1 MLDLFHCQFFPVGV
15 SGLMTS
21 PQNTLSYNTQKL
33 KPQHKSNALIY
44 TALIAVSAIGPL
56 ALNMFMPSI
65 PGLVEDLNTT
75 AGMAQLTLTLFLIG
89 TAISQLVYG
98 PLSDR
103 FGRRPILL
111 GGLCIF
117 IFATITCAYAP
128 SIEVLIAAR
137 LLQSFGGAAG
147 MVLSRAIIRD
157 LHDERAAASVIGY
170 ITMAWALAPMVAPI
184 IGGYLD
190 QYYSWR
196 ASFWLLTILGLSAL
210 ILAALILPE
219 TNQNRGIKTGE
230 SRLVAY
236 QRLFTNKRFLGLV
249 ATLSFST
256 AVFFSFLG
264 GAPFLTI
271 NYLGLTTL
279 DYGTWYIVISLGYIS
294 GNFVAGR
301 LSQKMGT
308 NKMIIAGIIISVAGA
323 TGTFIAG
330 MSGELTAALFFYPMA
345 IIAFGNGITL
355 PNAMSATLSADPK
368 AIGAAAGLAGF
379 IQSLVGAAAAQIVGI
394 TQTTLPLIVI
404 WFMFFGAIL
413 AGLSYWLIGR
423 ENELS

>member
-1 MLDLFHCQFFPVGV
+1 
-15 SGLMTS
+15 MTP
-21 PQNTLSYNTQKL
+21 PQTPQINTSHIAPHGQ
-33 KPQHKSNALIY
+33 PAPRKSNALIY
-44 TALIAVSAIGPL
+44 AALIAVSAIGPL

-65 PGLVEDLNTT
+65 PGLVKDLNTT
-75 AGMAQLTLTLFLIG
+75 SGMAQLTLTLFLIG

-103 FGRRPILL
+103 FGRRPVLL
-111 GGLCIF
+111 GGLVIF
-117 IFATITCAYAP
+117 IFSSIACAYAT
-128 SIEVLIAAR
+128 SIEALIAAR
-137 LLQSFGGAAG
+137 LVQSFGGAAG

-157 LHDERAAASVIGY
+157 LHNERAAASVIGY

-184 IGGYLD
+184 VGGYLD

-196 ASFWLLTILGLSAL
+196 ASFWLLTGLGIFALALATIL
-210 ILAALILPE
+210 LPE
-219 TNQNRGIKTGE
+219 TNQTRGTTTGE
-230 SRLVAY
+230 SRMVAY

-279 DYGTWYIVISLGYIS
+279 DYGVWYIVISLGYIS
-294 GNFVAGR
+294 GNFIAGQ
-301 LSQKMGT
+301 LSQKLGT
-308 NKMIIAGIIISVAGA
+308 NKMILAGIVISVMGA
-323 TGTFIAG
+323 TITFAAG
-330 MSGELTAALFFYPMA
+330 MSGHLTAAWFFYPMA

-394 TQTTLPLIVI
+394 TQTSIPLIVI

-413 AGLSYWLIGR
+413 AGLSYWLIAR
-423 ENELS
+423 EKHHS

>member
-1 MLDLFHCQFFPVGV
+1 MIAGV
-15 SGLMTS
+15 NGLMTS
-21 PQNTLSYNTQKL
+21 PQNVHNQPIQP
-33 KPQHKSNALIY
+33 PQPQRKSNALIY
-44 TALIAVSAIGPL
+44 AALIAVSAIGPL

-65 PGLVEDLNTT
+65 PGLVTDLNTT
-75 AGMAQLTLTLFLIG
+75 AGMAQLTLTLYLIG
-89 TAISQLVYG
+89 TAVSQLVYG

-111 GGLCIF
+111 GGLVIF
-117 IFATITCAYAP
+117 IFATIVCAYAP
-128 SIEVLIAAR
+128 TIEILVAAR

-157 LHDERAAASVIGY
+157 LHEERAAASVIGY
-170 ITMAWALAPMVAPI
+170 ITMAWALAPMVAPV

-196 ASFWLLTILGLSAL
+196 ASFWLLTALGLFAL
-210 ILAALILPE
+210 ALAALLLPE
-219 TNQNRGIKTGE
+219 TNQTTGAKSGE
-230 SRLVAY
+230 SRLSAY
-236 QRLFTNKRFLGLV
+236 QRLFTNKRFIGLV

-279 DYGTWYIVISLGYIS
+279 DYGTWYIIISLGYVA
-294 GNFVAGR
+294 GNFIAGR
-301 LSQKMGT
+301 MSQKLGT
-308 NKMIIAGIIISVAGA
+308 NTMIVGGMVISIAGA
-323 TGTFIAG
+323 TLAFVAA
-330 MSGELTAALFFYPMA
+330 MSGQLNAALFFYPMA
-345 IIAFGNGITL
+345 IIALGNGITL

-368 AIGAAAGLAGF
+368 AIGSAAGLAGF
-379 IQSLVGAAAAQIVGI
+379 IQSMVGATAAQIVGI
-394 TQTTLPLIVI
+394 AQTTTPLIVI

-413 AGLSYWLIGR
+413 AGLSYWLIRR
-423 ENELS
+423 EPSTPDTP